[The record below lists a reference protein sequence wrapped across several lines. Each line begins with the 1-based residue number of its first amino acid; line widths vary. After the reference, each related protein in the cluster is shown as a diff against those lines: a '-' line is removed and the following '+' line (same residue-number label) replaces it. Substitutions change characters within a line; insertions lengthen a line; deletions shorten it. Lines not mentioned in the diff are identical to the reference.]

1 MRFRST
7 GLGTTELRG
16 YLKTVNRSDKGTLAA
31 VFQTTEPV
39 QWHLGVYLEPSDIP
53 KLAKVLF
60 RPSLIFRT
68 VMSLFWVKKNPKEP
82 EDLMKVK
89 WDGLKP
95 AKKGDQKAANPV
107 LLAQKKT
114 A

>member
-16 YLKTVNRSDKGTLAA
+16 YLQTVKRSEKGDLSA

-39 QWHLGVYLEPSDIP
+39 QWQLGVSLEPSDIP
-53 KLAKVLF
+53 KLAKILC
-60 RPSLIFRT
+60 RPSLIFKT
-68 VMSLFWVKKNPKEP
+68 IQSLFWIKKNPKEP

-95 AKKGDQKAANPV
+95 ARKTDQKGNPV
-107 LLAQKKT
+107 LLTQKKT